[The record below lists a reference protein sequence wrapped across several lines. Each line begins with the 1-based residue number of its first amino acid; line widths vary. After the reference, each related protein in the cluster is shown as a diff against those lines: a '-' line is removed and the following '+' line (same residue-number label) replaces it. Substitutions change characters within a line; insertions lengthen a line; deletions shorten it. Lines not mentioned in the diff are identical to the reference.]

1 MKECDDMQ
9 PEIVLFFGKTN
20 PELSNFFIA
29 PFEIGGKVYP
39 SVEHYFMYQ
48 KAKLFDP
55 QGDAIQKMGNDLTPS
70 QMKKLGRQVKNFREE
85 EWAWA
90 SKGYMYE
97 ALYAKFTQNA
107 PLKEKLLQ
115 TEYSILAEA
124 SPFDRIWG
132 IGMGVSNANV
142 RDPAMWKGQN
152 WLGLLLMAVRGVLRY
167 GTEDIRKRCGPSR
180 GNIYYLSDVWEVEDS
195 FYEISE
201 ETGIRT
207 PDWKEILRYYGSNVL
222 ENYYSGIEDLDRH
235 IAYSTLFNSG
245 VLDIH
250 MDEEE

>member
-1 MKECDDMQ
+1 MKPD
-9 PEIVLFFGKTN
+9 IFLFFGKTN
-20 PELSNFFIA
+20 PEFSNFYIA
-29 PFEIGGKVYP
+29 PFEIGGKTYP

-55 QGDAIQKMGNDLTPS
+55 EGDAIHKMGNDLTPS

-85 EWAWA
+85 DWLWA
-90 SKGYMYE
+90 SKRYMYE

-107 PLKEKLLQ
+107 DLKEKLMQ
-115 TEYSILAEA
+115 TGYSILAEA

-142 RDPAMWKGQN
+142 KDPAMWRGKN

-167 GTEDIRKRCGPSR
+167 GTEDIRKRCGPGR
-180 GNIYYLSDVWEVEDS
+180 GHIYYLSDVWDVDDVL
-195 FYEISE
+195 YEISDE
-201 ETGIRT
+201 NDCVPT
-207 PDWKEILRYYGSNVL
+207 PDWNEILRSYGSDVL
-222 ENYYSGIEDLDRH
+222 EGYYSGIADLDRH

-245 VLDIH
+245 ILDINP
-250 MDEEE
+250 DEDEKEDE